1 MRHSRMWTNSSER
14 LRLYVAS
21 GAFSLAFFVL
31 WLTRLLYRAKLLIF
45 ADLRY
50 ALRAGEMLRRLGWR
64 LVKWKHH

>member
-1 MRHSRMWTNSSER
+1 MRHSRIWTNFSER